1 MTATDEIAIAEP
13 AAPKAAAIPRRSALA
28 RRQARAARLFI
39 APNLVAVAVFLVFP
53 LGFSLYL
60 SFQQWDM
67 FGPIR
72 FTGLGNFRRLLTSDP
87 LFTIALRNTIV
98 FTLGTLIPTVSISLV
113 VAATL
118 NRGVRGTGFFRTVMF
133 LPLAISS
140 VVMAVIWRFVFD
152 TNNGLLNMMLGRLGI
167 GPVPW
172 LVDPRWAMVSVCL
185 VSVWKS
191 IPFATIVLLAAMQ
204 GVPADLYEAAKIDG
218 AGAIRRFASITL
230 PLIRGA
236 LSFVFVISIIDS
248 VQAFDQIYVL
258 TGGHGGPE
266 TGTYV
271 FGIMIFQNAFA
282 FGDAGYASA
291 IAWLIFVVLLALTV
305 AQLWFARKNS
315 ADR

>member
-1 MTATDEIAIAEP
+1 MTATEESVDAETP
-13 AAPKAAAIPRRSALA
+13 APAPAGRPPRSELA
-28 RRQARAARLFI
+28 RKRARAARLFI
-39 APNLVAVAVFLVFP
+39 APNLLAVVVFLLFP
-53 LGFSLYL
+53 VGFSLYL
-60 SFQQWDM
+60 SFHEWDL

-72 FTGLGNFRRLLTSDP
+72 FTGLQNFRRLLTADP

-98 FTLGTLIPTVSISLV
+98 FTLGTVAPTVAISLV
-113 VAATL
+113 VAGAL
-118 NRGVRGTGFFRTVMF
+118 NRRIKGITVFRAVMF
-133 LPLAISS
+133 LPLAVSS

-152 TNNGLLNMMLGRLGI
+152 TNNGLLNTMLGWAGL

-172 LVDPRWAMVSVCL
+172 LVDPGWAMVSVCL

-191 IPFATIVLLAAMQ
+191 VPFATVVLLAAMQ
-204 GVPADLYEAAKIDG
+204 GVPEDLYDAAKIDG
-218 AGAIRRFASITL
+218 AGGLRRFVSVTV
-230 PLIRGA
+230 PMIRGA
-236 LSFVFVISIIDS
+236 LSFVLVVSIINS

-305 AQLWFARKNS
+305 AQLWFTRKNP
-315 ADR
+315 AED

>member
-1 MTATDEIAIAEP
+1 MTATEKAVRAKPPTPEP
-13 AAPKAAAIPRRSALA
+13 APARPPSELAVRR
-28 RRQARAARLFI
+28 ARAARLFI
-39 APNLVAVAVFLVFP
+39 APNLLAVLVFLLFP

-60 SFQQWDM
+60 SFQEWDL

-72 FTGLGNFRRLLTSDP
+72 FTGLANFRRLLTADP
-87 LFTIALRNTIV
+87 LFAIALRNTIV
-98 FTLGTLIPTVSISLV
+98 FTLGTLLPTVAISLV
-113 VAATL
+113 VAAAL
-118 NRGVRGTGFFRTVMF
+118 NRRIKGITFFRAVMF
-133 LPLAISS
+133 LPLAVSS

-152 TNNGLLNMMLGRLGI
+152 TNNGLLNTMLGWAGI

-185 VSVWKS
+185 VTTWKS
-191 IPFATIVLLAAMQ
+191 VPFATVVLLAAMQ
-204 GVPADLYEAAKIDG
+204 GVPDDLYEAAEIDG
-218 AGAIRRFASITL
+218 AGAVRRFVSITV

-236 LSFVFVISIIDS
+236 LSFVLVVSIINA

-291 IAWLIFVVLLALTV
+291 IAWLIFVVLLALTAV
-305 AQLWFARKNS
+305 HVWFSRKS
-315 ADR
+315 ATES

>member
-1 MTATDEIAIAEP
+1 MTTTDEIATGKP
-13 AAPKAAAIPRRSALA
+13 AAPVAATGRRSESAK
-28 RRQARAARLFI
+28 RQARAARLFI
-39 APNLVAVAVFLVFP
+39 APNLLAVAVFLVFP

-60 SFQQWDM
+60 SFHEWDM

-72 FTGLGNFRRLLTSDP
+72 FTGLRNFRELLTTDP
-87 LFTIALRNTIV
+87 LFAIALRNTLV
-98 FTLGTLIPTVSISLV
+98 YTLGTLIPTVSISLV

-118 NRGVRGTGFFRTVMF
+118 NRGVKGTGFFRTVMF

-152 TNNGLLNMMLGRLGI
+152 TNNGLLNTMLGGVGLGPI
-167 GPVPW
+167 PW
-172 LVDPRWAMVSVCL
+172 LVEPRWAMVSVCL

-191 IPFATIVLLAAMQ
+191 IPFATVVLLAAMQ
-204 GVPADLYEAAKIDG
+204 GVPQDLYEAAKIDG
-218 AGAIRRFASITL
+218 AGAVRRFVSITV

-236 LSFVFVISIIDS
+236 LSFVLVVSVIGS

-258 TGGHGGPE
+258 TGGNGGPE

-291 IAWLIFVVLLALTV
+291 IAWLIFLALLAPTI
-305 AQLWFARKNS
+305 AQLWFTRKNS
-315 ADR
+315 TER

>member
-1 MTATDEIAIAEP
+1 MTTTDEIATGKP
-13 AAPKAAAIPRRSALA
+13 AAPVAATGRRAESAK
-28 RRQARAARLFI
+28 RQARAARLFI
-39 APNLVAVAVFLVFP
+39 APNLLAVAVFLVFP

-60 SFQQWDM
+60 SFHQWDM

-72 FTGLGNFRRLLTSDP
+72 FTGLRNFRELLTADP
-87 LFTIALRNTIV
+87 LFAIALRNTIV
-98 FTLGTLIPTVSISLV
+98 YTLGTVIPTVAISLV
-113 VAATL
+113 VAAAL

-152 TNNGLLNMMLGRLGI
+152 TNNGLLNTMLGGVGLGPI
-167 GPVPW
+167 PW
-172 LVDPRWAMVSVCL
+172 LVEPRWAMVSVCL

-191 IPFATIVLLAAMQ
+191 IPFATVVLLAAMQ
-204 GVPADLYEAAKIDG
+204 GVPQDLYEAAKIDG
-218 AGAIRRFASITL
+218 AGAIRRFVSITV

-236 LSFVFVISIIDS
+236 LSFVLVVSIIGS

-258 TGGHGGPE
+258 TGGNGGPE

-291 IAWLIFVVLLALTV
+291 IAWLIFLALVAPTV
-305 AQLWFARKNS
+305 AQRWFTRKNS
-315 ADR
+315 TER

>member
-1 MTATDEIAIAEP
+1 MTTTDEIATGKP
-13 AAPKAAAIPRRSALA
+13 AAPVAATGRRSESAK
-28 RRQARAARLFI
+28 RQARAARLFI
-39 APNLVAVAVFLVFP
+39 APNLLAVAVFLVFP

-60 SFQQWDM
+60 SFHEWDM
-67 FGPIR
+67 FGPIQ
-72 FTGLGNFRRLLTSDP
+72 FTGLRNFRELLTTDP
-87 LFTIALRNTIV
+87 LFAIALRNTLV
-98 FTLGTLIPTVSISLV
+98 YTLGTLIPTVSISLV

-152 TNNGLLNMMLGRLGI
+152 TNNGLLNTMLGGVGLGPI
-167 GPVPW
+167 PW
-172 LVDPRWAMVSVCL
+172 LVEPRWAMVSVCL

-191 IPFATIVLLAAMQ
+191 IPFATVVLLAAMQ
-204 GVPADLYEAAKIDG
+204 GVPQDLYEAAKIDG
-218 AGAIRRFASITL
+218 AGAVRRFVSITV

-236 LSFVFVISIIDS
+236 LSFVLVVSVIGS

-258 TGGHGGPE
+258 TGGNGGPE

-291 IAWLIFVVLLALTV
+291 IAWLIFLALLAPTI
-305 AQLWFARKNS
+305 AQLWFTRKNS
-315 ADR
+315 TER

>member
-1 MTATDEIAIAEP
+1 MTTTDEIATGKP
-13 AAPKAAAIPRRSALA
+13 AAPVAATGRRSESAK
-28 RRQARAARLFI
+28 RQARAARLFI
-39 APNLVAVAVFLVFP
+39 APNLLAVAVFLVFP

-60 SFQQWDM
+60 SFHEWDM

-72 FTGLGNFRRLLTSDP
+72 FTGLRNFRELLTTDP
-87 LFTIALRNTIV
+87 LFAIALRNTLV
-98 FTLGTLIPTVSISLV
+98 YTLGTLIPTVSISLV

-152 TNNGLLNMMLGRLGI
+152 TNNGLLNTMLGGVGLGPI
-167 GPVPW
+167 PW
-172 LVDPRWAMVSVCL
+172 LVEPRWAMVSVCL

-191 IPFATIVLLAAMQ
+191 IPFATVVLLAAMQ
-204 GVPADLYEAAKIDG
+204 GVPQDLYEAAKIDG
-218 AGAIRRFASITL
+218 AGAVRRFVSITV

-236 LSFVFVISIIDS
+236 LSFVLVVSVIGS

-258 TGGHGGPE
+258 TGGNGGPE

-291 IAWLIFVVLLALTV
+291 IAWLIFLVLLVPTV
-305 AQLWFARKNS
+305 AQLWFTRKNS
-315 ADR
+315 TER

>member
-1 MTATDEIAIAEP
+1 MTTTDEITTEKP
-13 AAPKAAAIPRRSALA
+13 AAPVAATGRRRSESAK
-28 RRQARAARLFI
+28 RQARAARLFI
-39 APNLVAVAVFLVFP
+39 APNLLAVVVFLVFP

-60 SFQQWDM
+60 SFHEWDM

-72 FTGLGNFRRLLTSDP
+72 FTGLRNFRELLTADP
-87 LFTIALRNTIV
+87 LFAIALRNTIV
-98 FTLGTLIPTVSISLV
+98 YTLGTLIPTVSISLV

-152 TNNGLLNMMLGRLGI
+152 TNNGLLNTMLGRVGI
-167 GPVPW
+167 GPIPW
-172 LVDPRWAMVSVCL
+172 LVEPRWAMVSVCL

-191 IPFATIVLLAAMQ
+191 IPFATVVLLAAMQ
-204 GVPADLYEAAKIDG
+204 GVPRDLYEAAKIDG
-218 AGAIRRFASITL
+218 AGAIRRFISITV

-236 LSFVFVISIIDS
+236 LSFVLVVSIIDS

-258 TGGHGGPE
+258 TGGNGGPE

-291 IAWLIFVVLLALTV
+291 IAWSIFLVLLALTV

-315 ADR
+315 TEQ

>member
-1 MTATDEIAIAEP
+1 MTTTDEIATGKS
-13 AAPKAAAIPRRSALA
+13 AAPDAATGRRRSESAK
-28 RRQARAARLFI
+28 RQARAARLFI
-39 APNLVAVAVFLVFP
+39 APNLLAVAVFLVFP

-60 SFQQWDM
+60 SFHEWDM
-67 FGPIR
+67 FGPMR
-72 FTGLGNFRRLLTSDP
+72 FTGLRNFRELLTADP
-87 LFTIALRNTIV
+87 LFAIALRNTIV
-98 FTLGTLIPTVSISLV
+98 YTLGTLIPTVSISLV
-113 VAATL
+113 VAAAL

-140 VVMAVIWRFVFD
+140 VVMAVIWRFLFD
-152 TNNGLLNMMLGRLGI
+152 TNNGLLNTMLGRVGL

-172 LVDPRWAMVSVCL
+172 LVEPRWAMVSVCL

-191 IPFATIVLLAAMQ
+191 IPFATVVLLAAMQ
-204 GVPADLYEAAKIDG
+204 GVPEDLYEAAKIDG
-218 AGAIRRFASITL
+218 AGAIRRFVSITV

-236 LSFVFVISIIDS
+236 LSFVLVVSIIDS

-282 FGDAGYASA
+282 FGEAGYASA
-291 IAWLIFVVLLALTV
+291 IAWLIFVVLLALTL

-315 ADR
+315 TEQ

>member
-1 MTATDEIAIAEP
+1 M
-13 AAPKAAAIPRRSALA
+13 A

-39 APNLVAVAVFLVFP
+39 APNLLAVTVFLVFP

-60 SFQQWDM
+60 SFQQWDL
-67 FGPIR
+67 FGAIR
-72 FTGLGNFRRLLTSDP
+72 FTGLGNFRRLLTADP
-87 LFTIALRNTIV
+87 LFAIALRNTIV
-98 FTLGTLIPTVSISLV
+98 FTLGTLIPTVVIGLV
-113 VAATL
+113 VAAAL
-118 NRGVRGTGFFRTVMF
+118 NQGVRGTGFFRTVMF

-152 TNNGLLNMMLGRLGI
+152 TNNGLLNTMLGGLGI

-172 LVDPRWAMVSVCL
+172 LVEPRWAMVSVCL

-191 IPFATIVLLAAMQ
+191 VPFATVVLLAAMQ
-204 GVPADLYEAAKIDG
+204 GVPEDLYEAAKIDG
-218 AGAIRRFASITL
+218 AGAVRRFVSITV

-291 IAWLIFVVLLALTV
+291 IAWLIFLVLLILTV

>member
-1 MTATDEIAIAEP
+1 MTTTDEIATGKP
-13 AAPKAAAIPRRSALA
+13 AAPVAATGRRSESAK
-28 RRQARAARLFI
+28 RQARAARLFI
-39 APNLVAVAVFLVFP
+39 APNLLAVAVFLVFP

-60 SFQQWDM
+60 SFHEWDM

-72 FTGLGNFRRLLTSDP
+72 FTGLRNFRELLTADP
-87 LFTIALRNTIV
+87 LFAIALRNTIV
-98 FTLGTLIPTVSISLV
+98 YTLGTLIPTVSISLV
-113 VAATL
+113 VAAAL
-118 NRGVRGTGFFRTVMF
+118 NRGVRGTGFFRTVVF

-152 TNNGLLNMMLGRLGI
+152 TNNGLLNTMLGGVGLGPI
-167 GPVPW
+167 PW
-172 LVDPRWAMVSVCL
+172 LVEPRWAMVSVCL

-191 IPFATIVLLAAMQ
+191 IPFATVVLLAAMQ
-204 GVPADLYEAAKIDG
+204 GVPQELYEAAKIDG
-218 AGAIRRFASITL
+218 AGAIRRFVSITV

-236 LSFVFVISIIDS
+236 LSFVLVVSIIGS

-258 TGGHGGPE
+258 TGGNGGPE

-291 IAWLIFVVLLALTV
+291 IAWLIFLVLLAPAVT
-305 AQLWFARKNS
+305 QLWFTRKNS
-315 ADR
+315 AER

>member
-1 MTATDEIAIAEP
+1 MTTTDEIATGKP
-13 AAPKAAAIPRRSALA
+13 AAPIAPTGRRRSESAQ
-28 RRQARAARLFI
+28 RQARAARLFI

-60 SFQQWDM
+60 SFYEWDM
-67 FGPIR
+67 FGPLR
-72 FTGLGNFRRLLTSDP
+72 FTGLRNFRELLTADP
-87 LFTIALRNTIV
+87 LFAIALRNTIV
-98 FTLGTLIPTVSISLV
+98 YTLGTLIPTVSISLV
-113 VAATL
+113 VAAAL

-152 TNNGLLNMMLGRLGI
+152 TNNGLLNTMLGRVGI
-167 GPVPW
+167 GPIPW
-172 LVDPRWAMVSVCL
+172 LVEPRWAMVSVCL

-191 IPFATIVLLAAMQ
+191 IPFATVVLLAAMQ
-204 GVPADLYEAAKIDG
+204 GVPRDLYEAAKIDG
-218 AGAIRRFASITL
+218 AGAIRRFVSITV

-236 LSFVFVISIIDS
+236 LSFVVVVSIIDS

-258 TGGHGGPE
+258 TGGNGGPE

-291 IAWLIFVVLLALTV
+291 IAWLIFLVLLAPTV

-315 ADR
+315 TER

>member
-1 MTATDEIAIAEP
+1 MTSTDKIATGKP
-13 AAPKAAAIPRRSALA
+13 AASDAAKGRHRSESAK
-28 RRQARAARLFI
+28 RQARAAGLFI
-39 APNLVAVAVFLVFP
+39 APNLLAVAAFLVFP

-60 SFQQWDM
+60 SFHEWDM
-67 FGPIR
+67 FGPVR
-72 FTGLGNFRRLLTSDP
+72 FTGLRNFRELLTADP
-87 LFTIALRNTIV
+87 LFAIALRNTV
-98 FTLGTLIPTVSISLV
+98 VYTLGTLIPTISISLV
-113 VAATL
+113 VAAAL

-140 VVMAVIWRFVFD
+140 VVMAVIWRFLFD
-152 TNNGLLNMMLGRLGI
+152 TNNGLLNTMLGRIGL

-172 LVDPRWAMVSVCL
+172 LVEPRWAMVSVCL

-191 IPFATIVLLAAMQ
+191 IPFATVVLLAAMQ
-204 GVPADLYEAAKIDG
+204 GVPQDLYEAAKIDG
-218 AGAIRRFASITL
+218 AGAIRRFVSITV

-236 LSFVFVISIIDS
+236 LSFVLVVSIIDA

-282 FGDAGYASA
+282 FGDAGYAAA
-291 IAWLIFVVLLALTV
+291 IAWLIFVVLLVLTLT
-305 AQLWFARKNS
+305 QLWFARKNS
-315 ADR
+315 TEQ

>member
-1 MTATDEIAIAEP
+1 MTTTGDIATGKP
-13 AAPKAAAIPRRSALA
+13 AASDAATGRRRSESAK
-28 RRQARAARLFI
+28 RQARAARLFI
-39 APNLVAVAVFLVFP
+39 APNLLAVGVFLVFP

-60 SFQQWDM
+60 SFHEWDM
-67 FGPIR
+67 FGPLR
-72 FTGLGNFRRLLTSDP
+72 FTGLRNFRELLTADP
-87 LFTIALRNTIV
+87 LFAIALRNTIV
-98 FTLGTLIPTVSISLV
+98 YTLGTLIPTVSISLV
-113 VAATL
+113 VAAAL

-140 VVMAVIWRFVFD
+140 VVMAVIWRFLFD
-152 TNNGLLNMMLGRLGI
+152 TNNGLLNTMLGRIGL

-172 LVDPRWAMVSVCL
+172 LVEPRWAMVSVCL

-191 IPFATIVLLAAMQ
+191 IPFATVVLLAAMQ
-204 GVPADLYEAAKIDG
+204 GVPQDLYEAAKIDG
-218 AGAIRRFASITL
+218 AGAIRRFVSITV

-236 LSFVFVISIIDS
+236 LSFVLVVSIIDS

-291 IAWLIFVVLLALTV
+291 IAWLIFVVLLALTL

-315 ADR
+315 TEQ

>member
-1 MTATDEIAIAEP
+1 MTTTDEIATGKP
-13 AAPKAAAIPRRSALA
+13 AAPVAATGRRSESAK
-28 RRQARAARLFI
+28 RQARAARLFI
-39 APNLVAVAVFLVFP
+39 APNLLAVAVFLVFP

-60 SFQQWDM
+60 SFHEWDM

-72 FTGLGNFRRLLTSDP
+72 FTGLRNFRELLTTDP
-87 LFTIALRNTIV
+87 LFAIALRNTLV
-98 FTLGTLIPTVSISLV
+98 YTLGTLIPTVSISLV

-118 NRGVRGTGFFRTVMF
+118 NRGVRGTGFFRTIMF

-152 TNNGLLNMMLGRLGI
+152 TNNGLLNTMLGGVGLGPI
-167 GPVPW
+167 PW
-172 LVDPRWAMVSVCL
+172 LVEPRWAMVSVCL

-191 IPFATIVLLAAMQ
+191 IPFATVVLLAAMQ
-204 GVPADLYEAAKIDG
+204 GVPQDLYEAAKIDG
-218 AGAIRRFASITL
+218 AGAVRRFVSITV

-236 LSFVFVISIIDS
+236 LSFVLVVSVIGS

-258 TGGHGGPE
+258 TGGNGGPE

-291 IAWLIFVVLLALTV
+291 IAWLIFLALLAPTI
-305 AQLWFARKNS
+305 AQLWFTRKNS
-315 ADR
+315 TER

>member
-1 MTATDEIAIAEP
+1 MTATDERAVEETSAP
-13 AAPKAAAIPRRSALA
+13 ASPSPPRRSALA
-28 RRQARAARLFI
+28 RRQARAARIFI
-39 APNLVAVAVFLVFP
+39 APNLLAVAVFLVFP

-60 SFQQWDM
+60 SFQQWDL

-72 FTGLGNFRRLLTSDP
+72 FTGLGNFRRLLTADP

-98 FTLGTLIPTVSISLV
+98 FTLGTLLPTVAISLV
-113 VAATL
+113 VAAAL
-118 NRGVRGTGFFRTVMF
+118 NQRVRGIGFFRTVMF
-133 LPLAISS
+133 LPLAVSS

-152 TNNGLLNMMLGRLGI
+152 TDNGPLNMILGWIGL

-172 LVDPRWAMVSVCL
+172 LVDPNWAMVSVCL
-185 VSVWKS
+185 VSTWKS
-191 IPFATIVLLAAMQ
+191 IPFATVVLLAAMQ
-204 GVPADLYEAAKIDG
+204 GVPEDLYEAAKIDG
-218 AGAIRRFASITL
+218 AGGIRRFVSITL

-236 LSFVFVISIIDS
+236 LSFVFVISIINS

-258 TGGHGGPE
+258 TGGRGGPE

-291 IAWLIFVVLLALTV
+291 IAWLIFLVLLSLTG
-305 AQLWFARKNS
+305 AQLWFSRRNATEQ
-315 ADR
+315 

>member
-1 MTATDEIAIAEP
+1 MTTADEISTGDP
-13 AAPKAAAIPRRSALA
+13 AGTKATAAQPRSELA

-39 APNLVAVAVFLVFP
+39 APNLLAVAVFLLFP

-72 FTGLGNFRRLLTSDP
+72 FAGLANFRRLLTADP
-87 LFTIALRNTIV
+87 LFAIALRNTVV

-113 VAATL
+113 VAAAL

-152 TNNGLLNMMLGRLGI
+152 TNNGLLNTMLGAIGI

-191 IPFATIVLLAAMQ
+191 VPFATVVLLAAMQ
-204 GVPADLYEAAKIDG
+204 GVPEDLYEAAKIDG
-218 AGAIRRFASITL
+218 AGAVRRFVSITV

-236 LSFVFVISIIDS
+236 LSFVFVVSIIDS

-315 ADR
+315 PER

>member
-1 MTATDEIAIAEP
+1 MTSTDKIATGKP
-13 AAPKAAAIPRRSALA
+13 AASDAANGRHRSESAK
-28 RRQARAARLFI
+28 RQARAAGLFI
-39 APNLVAVAVFLVFP
+39 APNLLAVAAFLVFP

-60 SFQQWDM
+60 SFHEWDM
-67 FGPIR
+67 FGPVR
-72 FTGLGNFRRLLTSDP
+72 FTGLRNFRELLTADP
-87 LFTIALRNTIV
+87 LFAIALRNTV
-98 FTLGTLIPTVSISLV
+98 VYTLGTLIPTISISLV
-113 VAATL
+113 VAAAL

-140 VVMAVIWRFVFD
+140 VVMAVIWRFLFD
-152 TNNGLLNMMLGRLGI
+152 TNNGLLNTMLGRIGL

-172 LVDPRWAMVSVCL
+172 LVEPRWAMVSVCL

-191 IPFATIVLLAAMQ
+191 IPFATVVLLAAMQ
-204 GVPADLYEAAKIDG
+204 GVPQDLYEAAKIDG
-218 AGAIRRFASITL
+218 AGAIRRFVSITV

-236 LSFVFVISIIDS
+236 LSFVLVVSIIDA

-282 FGDAGYASA
+282 FGDAGYAAA
-291 IAWLIFVVLLALTV
+291 IAWLIFVVLLVLTLT
-305 AQLWFARKNS
+305 QLWFARKNS
-315 ADR
+315 TEQ

>member
-1 MTATDEIAIAEP
+1 MTTTDEIATGKP
-13 AAPKAAAIPRRSALA
+13 AAPIAATGRRRSQSAQ
-28 RRQARAARLFI
+28 RQARAARLFI
-39 APNLVAVAVFLVFP
+39 APNLAAVAVFLVFP

-60 SFQQWDM
+60 SFHEWDM
-67 FGPIR
+67 FGPLR
-72 FTGLGNFRRLLTSDP
+72 FTGLRNFRELLTADP
-87 LFTIALRNTIV
+87 LFAIALRNTIV
-98 FTLGTLIPTVSISLV
+98 YTLGTLIPTVSISLV
-113 VAATL
+113 VAAAL
-118 NRGVRGTGFFRTVMF
+118 NRGVRGTGFFRTIMF

-152 TNNGLLNMMLGRLGI
+152 TNNGLLNTMLGRVGI
-167 GPVPW
+167 GPIPW
-172 LVDPRWAMVSVCL
+172 LVEPRWAMVSVCL

-191 IPFATIVLLAAMQ
+191 IPFATVVLLAAMQ
-204 GVPADLYEAAKIDG
+204 GVPRDLYEAAKIDG
-218 AGAIRRFASITL
+218 AGAVRRFVSITV

-236 LSFVFVISIIDS
+236 LSFVVVVSIIDS

-258 TGGHGGPE
+258 TGGNGGPE

-291 IAWLIFVVLLALTV
+291 IAWLIFLVLLAPTV

-315 ADR
+315 TER

>member
-1 MTATDEIAIAEP
+1 MTTTDEIAIGGP
-13 AAPKAAAIPRRSALA
+13 AAPKSAAAPRRSDLA

-39 APNLVAVAVFLVFP
+39 APNLLAVAVFLVFP

-60 SFQQWDM
+60 SFQQWDL
-67 FGPIR
+67 FSPIR
-72 FTGLGNFRRLLTSDP
+72 FTGLENFRRLLTADP

-98 FTLGTLIPTVSISLV
+98 FTLGTLIPTVAISLV
-113 VAATL
+113 VAAAL
-118 NRGVRGTGFFRTVMF
+118 NRGVRGTGLFRTVMF

-152 TNNGLLNMMLGRLGI
+152 TNNGPLNTMLGWIGI
-167 GPVPW
+167 DPVPW

-204 GVPADLYEAAKIDG
+204 GVPEDLYEAAKIDG
-218 AGAIRRFASITL
+218 AGPIRRFVSITV

-236 LSFVFVISIIDS
+236 LSFVFVVSIIDS

-271 FGIMIFQNAFA
+271 LGIMIFQHAFA

-315 ADR
+315 TDR

>member
-1 MTATDEIAIAEP
+1 MTTTETGIGKK
-13 AAPKAAAIPRRSALA
+13 AAPEAATGRRRSDLA
-28 RRQARAARLFI
+28 QRRARAARLFI
-39 APNLVAVAVFLVFP
+39 APNLLAVAVFLIFP

-60 SFQQWDM
+60 SFHEWDM
-67 FGPIR
+67 FGPFR
-72 FTGLGNFRRLLTSDP
+72 FVGLRNFRELLTADP
-87 LFTIALRNTIV
+87 LFAIALRNTIV
-98 FTLGTLIPTVSISLV
+98 YTLGTLIPTVSISLV
-113 VAATL
+113 VAAAL
-118 NRGVRGTGFFRTVMF
+118 NQGVRGTGLFRTVMF

-152 TNNGLLNMMLGRLGI
+152 TNNGLLNTMLGGLGI

-172 LVDPRWAMVSVCL
+172 LVEPRWAMVSVCL

-191 IPFATIVLLAAMQ
+191 IPFATVVLLAAMQ
-204 GVPADLYEAAKIDG
+204 GVPRDLYEAARIDG
-218 AGAIRRFASITL
+218 AGAVRRFVSITV

-236 LSFVFVISIIDS
+236 LSFVFVVSIIDS

-258 TGGHGGPE
+258 TGGNGGPE

-291 IAWLIFVVLLALTV
+291 IAWLIFVVLLVLTV
-305 AQLWFARKNS
+305 GQLWFAREN
-315 ADR
+315 ARER

>member
-1 MTATDEIAIAEP
+1 MTTTDEIATGKP
-13 AAPKAAAIPRRSALA
+13 AAPVAATGRRSESAK
-28 RRQARAARLFI
+28 RQARAARLFI
-39 APNLVAVAVFLVFP
+39 APNLLAVAVFLVFP

-60 SFQQWDM
+60 SFHEWDM

-72 FTGLGNFRRLLTSDP
+72 FTGLRNFRELLTTDP
-87 LFTIALRNTIV
+87 LFAIALRNTLV
-98 FTLGTLIPTVSISLV
+98 YTLGTLIPTVSISLV

-152 TNNGLLNMMLGRLGI
+152 TNNGLLNTMLGGVGLGPI
-167 GPVPW
+167 PW
-172 LVDPRWAMVSVCL
+172 LVEPRWAMVSVCL

-191 IPFATIVLLAAMQ
+191 IPFATVVLLAAMQ
-204 GVPADLYEAAKIDG
+204 GVPQDLYEAAKIDG
-218 AGAIRRFASITL
+218 AGAVRRFVSITV

-236 LSFVFVISIIDS
+236 LSFVLVVSVIGS

-258 TGGHGGPE
+258 TGGNGGPE

-291 IAWLIFVVLLALTV
+291 IAWLIFLALLAPTI
-305 AQLWFARKNS
+305 AQLWFTRKNS
-315 ADR
+315 TER

>member
-1 MTATDEIAIAEP
+1 M
-13 AAPKAAAIPRRSALA
+13 A

>member
-1 MTATDEIAIAEP
+1 MTTTDEIATGKP
-13 AAPKAAAIPRRSALA
+13 AAPVAATGRRSESAK
-28 RRQARAARLFI
+28 RQARAARLFI
-39 APNLVAVAVFLVFP
+39 APNLLAVAVFLIFP

-60 SFQQWDM
+60 SFHEWDM

-72 FTGLGNFRRLLTSDP
+72 FTGLRNFRELLTTDP
-87 LFTIALRNTIV
+87 LFAIALRNTLV
-98 FTLGTLIPTVSISLV
+98 YTLGTLIPTVSISLV

-152 TNNGLLNMMLGRLGI
+152 TNNGLLNTMLGGVGLGPI
-167 GPVPW
+167 PW
-172 LVDPRWAMVSVCL
+172 LVEPRWAMVSVCL

-191 IPFATIVLLAAMQ
+191 IPFATVVLLAAMQ
-204 GVPADLYEAAKIDG
+204 GVPQDLYEAAKIDG
-218 AGAIRRFASITL
+218 AGAVRRFVSITV

-236 LSFVFVISIIDS
+236 LSFVLVVSVIGS

-258 TGGHGGPE
+258 TGGNGGPE

-291 IAWLIFVVLLALTV
+291 IAWLIFLALLAPTI
-305 AQLWFARKNS
+305 AQLWFTRKNS
-315 ADR
+315 TER

>member
-1 MTATDEIAIAEP
+1 MTATDEIALDEP
-13 AAPKAAAIPRRSALA
+13 AAPKTPAIPRRSDLA

-39 APNLVAVAVFLVFP
+39 APNLIAVAVFLLFP

-72 FTGLGNFRRLLTSDP
+72 FTGLGNFRRLLTADP

-98 FTLGTLIPTVSISLV
+98 FTLGTLVPTVSISLV
-113 VAATL
+113 VAAAL

-152 TNNGLLNMMLGRLGI
+152 TNNGLLNMMLGPLGI

-191 IPFATIVLLAAMQ
+191 IPFATVVLLAAMQ
-204 GVPADLYEAAKIDG
+204 GVPEDLYEAAKIDG
-218 AGAIRRFASITL
+218 AGAIRRFVSITV
-230 PLIRGA
+230 PSIRGA
-236 LSFVFVISIIDS
+236 LSFVFVISIIDA

-258 TGGHGGPE
+258 TGGNGGPE

-282 FGDAGYASA
+282 FGEAGYAAA
-291 IAWLIFVVLLALTV
+291 IAWLIFLVLLALTV
-305 AQLWFARKNS
+305 AQLWFARKNP